1 MSLGRDGKVSA
12 ATPHGGKRGRHGA
25 VALNGAKR
33 PGAGHDRLRSQLAAA
48 TAELERLARMS
59 EAASKSA
66 RIGSWELELPSRKLV
81 WSGELYRIHDVD
93 PGTRVSLETALGVY
107 PLEHRGCL
115 ERAIEQAIETGHPFD
130 LELPLVS
137 LRGEVRWVR
146 LTGETEWAGTTPVR
160 LVGAMQ
166 DITEQRRR
174 EHMLQRLA
182 RHDDLTGLPN
192 RKLFRENLELALRSA
207 DANGTNMALM
217 LIDVDDFKT
226 TNDTFGHDNGDRLLQ
241 EFARRLK
248 LCFRI
253 EDTIARIGGDEF
265 AVVLP
270 DSPQVEGL
278 DRIANRIRVEM
289 AGGFDVDGE
298 TVEMSASLGI
308 ALYPDHAASPTELL
322 RQADIA
328 LYNSK
333 GAGRGV
339 HCFYSHAMGEQL
351 ALRHRTLTAIR
362 GAIVAREIMPFY
374 QPIVRASD
382 YQPVGLEA
390 LVRWVRQEDQVVPP
404 ALFMAALTDPLLG
417 TVIGEI
423 MLTAVANQ
431 IAAWQE
437 EGNGGPRLGQCGVRP
452 DRLARLRAGA
462 AQSAGAYNVPPHL
475 VSVEITE
482 DVILS
487 QDRHAL
493 VGALNALSA
502 AGIKIDFDD
511 FGTGYASLTHLKE
524 YPVDRIKL
532 DRSFISQLPHDR
544 ESLGIVRAV
553 ISLAHELNK
562 EVIAEGVETAEQAA
576 LLADMGCDFLQG
588 YLFSKPMP
596 AAEAGEYLRRRPEPA
611 VPDRAGEVVRL
622 TAAARPAP
630 QQGGSEADVGLNE
643 SHYLRHPSAG
653 WGPIGP
659 FCWSKRPIGCQP
671 SLA

>member
-1 MSLGRDGKVSA
+1 VTA
-12 ATPHGGKRGRHGA
+12 ATLQGEKRANRA
-25 VALNGAKR
+25 
-33 PGAGHDRLRSQLAAA
+33 GAGDCQLRSQLAAA
-48 TAELERLARMS
+48 SAELDRVTRMS

-66 RIGSWELELPSRKLV
+66 RIGSWELELPSRALV
-81 WSGELYRIHDVD
+81 WSSELYRIHDLD
-93 PGTRVSLETALGVY
+93 PDSPVCLELALGVY
-107 PLEHRGCL
+107 PFEHRSGL
-115 ERAIEQAIETGHPFD
+115 ERAIDQAIATGRPFD

-146 LTGETEWAGTTPVR
+146 LTGEAEWGGDGPMR
-160 LVGAMQ
+160 LIGAMQ

-174 EHMLQRLA
+174 ERMLQRLA

-192 RKLFRENLELALRSA
+192 RKLFRENLELALKSA
-207 DANGTNMALM
+207 DAKTTNMALM

-270 DSPQVEGL
+270 DSPDVEGL
-278 DRIANRIRVEM
+278 ERIATRIRVEM
-289 AGGFDVDGE
+289 AGGFEADGE
-298 TVEMSASLGI
+298 QVEMSASVGI
-308 ALYPDHAASPTELL
+308 ALYPEHAANATELL

-328 LYNSK
+328 LYSSK
-333 GAGRGV
+333 AAGRGV
-339 HCFYSHAMGEQL
+339 HRFYSHAMGEQL
-351 ALRHRTLTAIR
+351 ALRHRTLSAIR
-362 GAIVAREIMPFY
+362 GAVVAREIMPFY

-382 YQPVGLEA
+382 FQPVGMEA

-404 ALFMAALTDPLLG
+404 ALFMAALTDPLLS
-417 TVIGEI
+417 TVIGEV
-423 MLTAVANQ
+423 MLTAVAAQ

-437 EGNGGPRLGQCGVRP
+437 DGGAVVPVSVNVASDQIAWP
-452 DRLARLRAGA
+452 DFAPALLNLLA
-462 AQSAGAYNVPPHL
+462 AYDVAPDL

-493 VGALNALSA
+493 VGALEALSR

-553 ISLAHELNK
+553 ISLAHELHK
-562 EVIAEGVETAEQAA
+562 EVIAEGVETAEQAE

-596 AAEAGEYLRRRPEPA
+596 AAAAGEYLRRRPEP
-611 VPDRAGEVVRL
+611 VRRLMGRCDVVRL
-622 TAAARPAP
+622 DSRAKTR
-630 QQGGSEADVGLNE
+630 GETSRV
-643 SHYLRHPSAG
+643 
-653 WGPIGP
+653 
-659 FCWSKRPIGCQP
+659 
-671 SLA
+671 

>member
-1 MSLGRDGKVSA
+1 VAAASLQGEKRKVRASA
-12 ATPHGGKRGRHGA
+12 DDT
-25 VALNGAKR
+25 
-33 PGAGHDRLRSQLAAA
+33 RLRSQLAHAS
-48 TAELERLARMS
+48 AELERVTRMS

-66 RIGSWELELPSRKLV
+66 RIGSWELELPGRNLV
-81 WSGELYRIHDVD
+81 WSSELYRIHDLD
-93 PGTRVSLETALGVY
+93 PGSPVSLELALGVY
-107 PLEHRGCL
+107 PFEHRKCL
-115 ERAIEQAIETGHPFD
+115 ERAMEQAIETGRPFD

-146 LTGETEWAGTTPVR
+146 LTGEAEWGGAGPMR
-160 LVGAMQ
+160 LLGAMQ

-174 EHMLQRLA
+174 ERMLERLA

-192 RKLFRENLELALRSA
+192 RKLFRENLELALKSA
-207 DANGTNMALM
+207 DAKSTNMALM

-270 DSPQVEGL
+270 DSPGADGL
-278 DRIANRIRVEM
+278 ETIARRIRVEM
-289 AGGFDVDGE
+289 AGGFEADGE
-298 TVEMSASLGI
+298 QVEMSASVGI
-308 ALYPDHAASPTELL
+308 AVYPEHAADATELL

-333 GAGRGV
+333 AAGRGV

-362 GAIVAREIMPFY
+362 GAVVAREIMPFY

-382 YQPVGLEA
+382 YQPVGMEA

-404 ALFMAALTDPLLG
+404 ALFMAALADPLLS
-417 TVIGEI
+417 TVIGEV
-423 MLTAVANQ
+423 MLTAVAAQ

-437 EGNGGPRLGQCGVRP
+437 NGGTVVPVSVNVASDQIAWPDFAPALLNLLDAYGV
-452 DRLARLRAGA
+452 A
-462 AQSAGAYNVPPHL
+462 PHL

-553 ISLAHELNK
+553 ISLAHELDK
-562 EVIAEGVETAEQAA
+562 EVIAEGVETAEQAE

-596 AAEAGEYLRRRPEPA
+596 AAAAGEYLRRRPEPKRRLMGRC
-611 VPDRAGEVVRL
+611 DVVRL
-622 TAAARPAP
+622 DSRKARAET
-630 QQGGSEADVGLNE
+630 GGA
-643 SHYLRHPSAG
+643 
-653 WGPIGP
+653 
-659 FCWSKRPIGCQP
+659 
-671 SLA
+671 

>member
-1 MSLGRDGKVSA
+1 MTA
-12 ATPHGGKRGRHGA
+12 ATLQGEERKARA
-25 VALNGAKR
+25 D
-33 PGAGHDRLRSQLAAA
+33 AGDGQLRRQLAHAS
-48 TAELERLARMS
+48 AELDRVRRMS
-59 EAASKSA
+59 AAASKSA
-66 RIGSWELELPSRKLV
+66 RIGSWELELPSRDLV
-81 WSGELYRIHDVD
+81 WSSELYRIHDLD
-93 PGTRVSLETALGVY
+93 PGSPVSLELALGVY
-107 PLEHRGCL
+107 PFEHRSAL
-115 ERAIEQAIETGHPFD
+115 ERALEQAIETGRPFD

-137 LRGEVRWVR
+137 LHGEVRWVR
-146 LTGETEWAGTTPVR
+146 LTGEAESGEAESGEAESGGAGPMR
-160 LVGAMQ
+160 LLGAMQ

-174 EHMLQRLA
+174 ERMLQRLA

-192 RKLFRENLELALRSA
+192 RKLFRENLELALKSA
-207 DANGTNMALM
+207 DAKSTNMALM

-270 DSPQVEGL
+270 DSPDAEGL
-278 DRIANRIRVEM
+278 ETIAKRIRVEM
-289 AGGFDVDGE
+289 AGGFEADGE
-298 TVEMSASLGI
+298 QVEMSASVGI
-308 ALYPDHAASPTELL
+308 AVYPEHAANATELL

-333 GAGRGV
+333 AAGRGV

-351 ALRHRTLTAIR
+351 ALRHRTLSAIR
-362 GAIVAREIMPFY
+362 GAVVAREIMPFY

-404 ALFMAALTDPLLG
+404 ALFMAALADPLLS
-417 TVIGEI
+417 TVIGEV
-423 MLTAVANQ
+423 MLTAVAAQ

-437 EGNGGPRLGQCGVRP
+437 DGGTVVPVSVNVASDQIAWPDFAPALLNLLDAYGV
-452 DRLARLRAGA
+452 A
-462 AQSAGAYNVPPHL
+462 PHM

-493 VGALNALSA
+493 VGALNALSR

-532 DRSFISQLPHDR
+532 DRSFICQLPHDR

-553 ISLAHELNK
+553 ISLAHELDK
-562 EVIAEGVETAEQAA
+562 EVIAEGVETAEQAE

-596 AAEAGEYLRRRPEPA
+596 AAAAGEYLRRRPEPIRRRMGRC
-611 VPDRAGEVVRL
+611 DVVRL
-622 TAAARPAP
+622 DSRKARAEP
-630 QQGGSEADVGLNE
+630 GGG
-643 SHYLRHPSAG
+643 
-653 WGPIGP
+653 
-659 FCWSKRPIGCQP
+659 
-671 SLA
+671 

>member
-1 MSLGRDGKVSA
+1 MPRLSAVLIGERDDAVTA
-12 ATPHGGKRGRHGA
+12 ATSQD
-25 VALNGAKR
+25 AKYL
-33 PGAGHDRLRSQLAAA
+33 GSVQSHSGLRSQLAA
-48 TAELERLARMS
+48 TSAELQRVRRMS
-59 EAASKSA
+59 EAASRSA
-66 RIGSWELELPSRKLV
+66 RIGSWELELPSRTLV
-81 WSGELYRIHDVD
+81 WSSELYRIHDLD
-93 PGTRVSLETALGVY
+93 PGNPVSLDVALGVY
-107 PLEHRGCL
+107 PCEHRSGL
-115 ERAIEQAIETGHPFD
+115 ERAIEQAIEAGKPFD

-137 LRGEVRWVR
+137 LCGEVRWVR
-146 LTGETEWAGTTPVR
+146 LTGEAERVGGTPVR

-174 EHMLQRLA
+174 ERMLERLA
-182 RHDDLTGLPN
+182 HHDDLTGLPN
-192 RKLFRENLELALRSA
+192 RKLFRENLELALHSA

-248 LCFRI
+248 LCFRV

-270 DSPQVEGL
+270 DSPDVEGL
-278 DRIANRIRVEM
+278 ERFATRIRVEM
-289 AGGFDVDGE
+289 AGGFEADGE
-298 TVEMSASLGI
+298 QIEMSASLGV
-308 ALYPDHAASPTELL
+308 ALYPDHAANATELL

-333 GAGRGV
+333 AAGRGV
-339 HCFYSHAMGEQL
+339 HRFYSHAMGDQL
-351 ALRHRTLTAIR
+351 ALRHRTLSAIR

-374 QPIVRASD
+374 QPIVRAID
-382 YQPVGLEA
+382 HQPVGMEA
-390 LVRWVRQEDQVVPP
+390 LVRWVRQDQVVPP
-404 ALFMAALTDPLLG
+404 ALFMAALTDPLLS

-423 MLTAVANQ
+423 MLTAVAAQ
-431 IAAWQE
+431 ISAWQE
-437 EGNGGPRLGQCGVRP
+437 EGRAVVPVSVNVASDQIAWP
-452 DRLARLRAGA
+452 DFAPALLNLLA
-462 AQSAGAYNVPPHL
+462 AYDVAPHL

-493 VGALNALSA
+493 VGALDALSR

-553 ISLAHELNK
+553 ISLAHELSK
-562 EVIAEGVETAEQAA
+562 EVIAEGVETEEQAE
-576 LLADMGCDFLQG
+576 LLAGMGCDFLQG

-596 AAEAGEYLRRRPEPA
+596 ASAAGEYLRRRPGVVLPA
-611 VPDRAGEVVRL
+611 HGELVRL
-622 TAAARPAP
+622 NGRAKARA
-630 QQGGSEADVGLNE
+630 EAGVG
-643 SHYLRHPSAG
+643 
-653 WGPIGP
+653 
-659 FCWSKRPIGCQP
+659 
-671 SLA
+671 

>member
-1 MSLGRDGKVSA
+1 VTA
-12 ATPHGGKRGRHGA
+12 ATLQGEKRANRA
-25 VALNGAKR
+25 
-33 PGAGHDRLRSQLAAA
+33 GAGDCQLRSQLAAA
-48 TAELERLARMS
+48 SAELDRVTRMS

-66 RIGSWELELPSRKLV
+66 RIGSWELELPSRALV
-81 WSGELYRIHDVD
+81 WSSELYRIHDLD
-93 PGTRVSLETALGVY
+93 PDSPVCLELALGVY
-107 PLEHRGCL
+107 PFEHRSGL
-115 ERAIEQAIETGHPFD
+115 ERAIDQAITTGRPFD

-146 LTGETEWAGTTPVR
+146 LTGEAEWGGDGPMR
-160 LVGAMQ
+160 LIGAMQ

-174 EHMLQRLA
+174 ERMLQRLA

-192 RKLFRENLELALRSA
+192 RKLFRENLELALKSA
-207 DANGTNMALM
+207 DAKTTNMALM

-270 DSPQVEGL
+270 DSPDVEGL
-278 DRIANRIRVEM
+278 ERIATRIRVEM
-289 AGGFDVDGE
+289 AGGFEADGE
-298 TVEMSASLGI
+298 QVEMSASVGI
-308 ALYPDHAASPTELL
+308 ALYPEHAANATELL

-328 LYNSK
+328 LYSSK
-333 GAGRGV
+333 AAGRGV
-339 HCFYSHAMGEQL
+339 HRFYSHAMGEQL
-351 ALRHRTLTAIR
+351 ALRHRTLSAIR
-362 GAIVAREIMPFY
+362 GAVVAREIMPFY

-382 YQPVGLEA
+382 FQPVGMEA

-404 ALFMAALTDPLLG
+404 ALFMAALTDPLLS
-417 TVIGEI
+417 TVIGEV
-423 MLTAVANQ
+423 MLTAVAAQ

-437 EGNGGPRLGQCGVRP
+437 DGGAVVPVSVNVASDQIAWP
-452 DRLARLRAGA
+452 DFAPALLNLLA
-462 AQSAGAYNVPPHL
+462 AYDVAPDL

-493 VGALNALSA
+493 VGALEALSR

-553 ISLAHELNK
+553 ISLAHELHK
-562 EVIAEGVETAEQAA
+562 EVIAEGVETAEQAE

-596 AAEAGEYLRRRPEPA
+596 AAAAGEYLRRRPEP
-611 VPDRAGEVVRL
+611 VRRLMGRCDVVRL
-622 TAAARPAP
+622 DSRAKTR
-630 QQGGSEADVGLNE
+630 GETSRV
-643 SHYLRHPSAG
+643 
-653 WGPIGP
+653 
-659 FCWSKRPIGCQP
+659 
-671 SLA
+671 

>member
-1 MSLGRDGKVSA
+1 VTA
-12 ATPHGGKRGRHGA
+12 ATLQGQKRKPRAGA
-25 VALNGAKR
+25 DDGQ
-33 PGAGHDRLRSQLAAA
+33 LRSQLAAA
-48 TAELERLARMS
+48 SAELKRVTRMS

-66 RIGSWELELPSRKLV
+66 RIGSWELELPSRELV
-81 WSGELYRIHDVD
+81 WSSELYRIHDLD
-93 PGTRVSLETALGVY
+93 PDSPVSLELALGVY
-107 PLEHRGCL
+107 PFEHRKGL
-115 ERAIEQAIETGHPFD
+115 ERAMEQAIETGRPFE

-146 LTGETEWAGTTPVR
+146 LTGEAEWGGAGPVR
-160 LVGAMQ
+160 LLGAMQ

-174 EHMLQRLA
+174 ERMLQRLA

-192 RKLFRENLELALRSA
+192 RKLFRENLELALKSA
-207 DANGTNMALM
+207 DAKSTNVALM

-270 DSPQVEGL
+270 DSPDTQGL
-278 DRIANRIRVEM
+278 EEIAKRIRVEM
-289 AGGFDVDGE
+289 AGGFEADGE
-298 TVEMSASLGI
+298 QIEMSASVGI
-308 ALYPDHAASPTELL
+308 AVYPEHAANATELL

-333 GAGRGV
+333 AAGRGV
-339 HCFYSHAMGEQL
+339 HRFYSHAMGEQL
-351 ALRHRTLTAIR
+351 ELRHRTLSAIR
-362 GAIVAREIMPFY
+362 GAVVAREIVPFY

-382 YQPVGLEA
+382 YQPVGMEA
-390 LVRWVRQEDQVVPP
+390 LVRWVRHEDQVVPP
-404 ALFMAALTDPLLG
+404 ALFMAALADPLLS
-417 TVIGEI
+417 TVIGEV
-423 MLTAVANQ
+423 MLTAVAAQ
-431 IAAWQE
+431 LAAWQE
-437 EGNGGPRLGQCGVRP
+437 EGNTLVPVSVNVASDQIAWPDFAPALLNLLDAYGV
-452 DRLARLRAGA
+452 A
-462 AQSAGAYNVPPHL
+462 PHL

-493 VGALNALSA
+493 VGALNALSR

-553 ISLAHELNK
+553 ISLAHELDK
-562 EVIAEGVETAEQAA
+562 EVIAEGVETAEQAE

-596 AAEAGEYLRRRPEPA
+596 AAAAGEYLRRRPEPTRRLMGRC
-611 VPDRAGEVVRL
+611 DVVRL
-622 TAAARPAP
+622 DSRARLRAET
-630 QQGGSEADVGLNE
+630 GGV
-643 SHYLRHPSAG
+643 
-653 WGPIGP
+653 
-659 FCWSKRPIGCQP
+659 
-671 SLA
+671 

>member
-1 MSLGRDGKVSA
+1 MSLGRGGKVSA

-33 PGAGHDRLRSQLAAA
+33 PGAGHDRLRGQLAAA

-59 EAASKSA
+59 QAASKSA
-66 RIGSWELELPSRKLV
+66 RIGSWELELPSRELV
-81 WSGELYRIHDVD
+81 WSSELYRIHDVD
-93 PGTRVSLETALGVY
+93 PGTRVSLETALDVY
-107 PLEHRGCL
+107 PLEHRGRL
-115 ERAIEQAIETGHPFD
+115 ERAIEQAIGTGQPFD

-146 LTGETEWAGTTPVR
+146 LTGEAEWAGATPVR

-166 DITEQRRR
+166 NITEQRRR
-174 EHMLQRLA
+174 DHMLQRLA

-207 DANGTNMALM
+207 DTNGTNMALM

-248 LCFRI
+248 LCFRV

-278 DRIANRIRVEM
+278 ERLANRIRVEM
-289 AGGFDVDGE
+289 AGGFEVEGE
-298 TVEMSASLGI
+298 SVEMSASLGI
-308 ALYPDHAASPTELL
+308 ALYPDHAANATELL

-333 GAGRGV
+333 EGGRGV

-431 IAAWQE
+431 ISTWQE
-437 EGNGGPRLGQCGVRP
+437 EGNVVVPVSVNVASDQIAWPDFGPALLNL
-452 DRLARLRAGA
+452 LA
-462 AQSAGAYNVPPHL
+462 AYNVPPHL

-487 QDRHAL
+487 QDRQAL

-611 VPDRAGEVVRL
+611 VPVRVGEVVRL
-622 TAAARPAP
+622 SGRRKARA
-630 QQGGSEADVGLNE
+630 EARRG
-643 SHYLRHPSAG
+643 
-653 WGPIGP
+653 
-659 FCWSKRPIGCQP
+659 
-671 SLA
+671 

>member
-1 MSLGRDGKVSA
+1 VTA
-12 ATPHGGKRGRHGA
+12 ATLQGEKRANRA
-25 VALNGAKR
+25 
-33 PGAGHDRLRSQLAAA
+33 GAGDCQLRSQLAAA
-48 TAELERLARMS
+48 SAELDRVTRMS

-66 RIGSWELELPSRKLV
+66 RIGSWELELPSRALV
-81 WSGELYRIHDVD
+81 WSSELYRIHDLD
-93 PGTRVSLETALGVY
+93 PDSPVCLELALGVY
-107 PLEHRGCL
+107 PFEHRSGL
-115 ERAIEQAIETGHPFD
+115 ERAIDHAIATGRPFD

-146 LTGETEWAGTTPVR
+146 LTGEAEWGGDGPMR
-160 LVGAMQ
+160 LIGAMQ

-174 EHMLQRLA
+174 ERMLQRLA

-192 RKLFRENLELALRSA
+192 RKLFRENLELALKSA
-207 DANGTNMALM
+207 DAKTTNMALM

-270 DSPQVEGL
+270 DSPDVEGL
-278 DRIANRIRVEM
+278 ERIATRIRVEM
-289 AGGFDVDGE
+289 AGGFEADGE
-298 TVEMSASLGI
+298 QVEMSASVGI
-308 ALYPDHAASPTELL
+308 ALYPEHAANATELL

-328 LYNSK
+328 LYSSK
-333 GAGRGV
+333 AAGRGV
-339 HCFYSHAMGEQL
+339 HRFYSHAMGEQL
-351 ALRHRTLTAIR
+351 ALRHRTLSAIR
-362 GAIVAREIMPFY
+362 GAVVAREIMPFY

-382 YQPVGLEA
+382 FQPVGMEA

-404 ALFMAALTDPLLG
+404 ALFMAALTDPLLS
-417 TVIGEI
+417 TVIGEV
-423 MLTAVANQ
+423 MLTAVAAQ

-437 EGNGGPRLGQCGVRP
+437 DGGAVVPVSVNVASDQIAWP
-452 DRLARLRAGA
+452 DFAPALLNLLA
-462 AQSAGAYNVPPHL
+462 AYDVAPDL

-493 VGALNALSA
+493 VGALEALSR

-553 ISLAHELNK
+553 ISLAHELHK
-562 EVIAEGVETAEQAA
+562 EVIAEGVETAEQAE

-596 AAEAGEYLRRRPEPA
+596 AAAAGEYLRRRPEP
-611 VPDRAGEVVRL
+611 VRRLMGRCDVVRL
-622 TAAARPAP
+622 DSRAKTR
-630 QQGGSEADVGLNE
+630 GETSRV
-643 SHYLRHPSAG
+643 
-653 WGPIGP
+653 
-659 FCWSKRPIGCQP
+659 
-671 SLA
+671 

>member
-1 MSLGRDGKVSA
+1 MTA
-12 ATPHGGKRGRHGA
+12 ATLQGGKRKAKAGA
-25 VALNGAKR
+25 DA
-33 PGAGHDRLRSQLAAA
+33 GAGDGRLSRQLAAA
-48 TAELERLARMS
+48 SAELERVRRMS

-66 RIGSWELELPSRKLV
+66 RIGSWELELPSRELV
-81 WSGELYRIHDVD
+81 WSSELYRIHDLD
-93 PGTRVSLETALGVY
+93 PDSPVSLELALGVY
-107 PLEHRGCL
+107 PFEHRGGL
-115 ERAIEQAIETGHPFD
+115 ERAIELAIETGRPFD

-137 LRGEVRWVR
+137 FLGEVRWVR
-146 LTGETEWAGTTPVR
+146 LTGETEWGGTRPVR
-160 LVGAMQ
+160 LLGAMQ

-174 EHMLQRLA
+174 ERMLQRLA

-192 RKLFRENLELALRSA
+192 RKLFRENLELALKSA
-207 DANGTNMALM
+207 DAKSTNVALM

-248 LCFRI
+248 LCFRV

-270 DSPQVEGL
+270 DSPDTEGL
-278 DRIANRIRVEM
+278 EAIARRIRVEM
-289 AGGFDVDGE
+289 AGGFETEGE
-298 TVEMSASLGI
+298 QVEMSASVGI
-308 ALYPDHAASPTELL
+308 TLYPDHAANATELL

-333 GAGRGV
+333 AAGHGV

-351 ALRHRTLTAIR
+351 ALRHRTLSAIR
-362 GAIVAREIMPFY
+362 GAVVAREIKPFY

-382 YQPVGLEA
+382 YQPVGMEA
-390 LVRWVRQEDQVVPP
+390 LVRWVRKEDQVVPP
-404 ALFMAALTDPLLG
+404 ALFMAALADPLLS
-417 TVIGEI
+417 TVIGEV
-423 MLTAVANQ
+423 MLTAVAAQ

-437 EGNGGPRLGQCGVRP
+437 GEGVVVPVSVNVASDQIAWPDFAPALLNLLDAYGV
-452 DRLARLRAGA
+452 A
-462 AQSAGAYNVPPHL
+462 PHL

-553 ISLAHELNK
+553 ISLAHELDK
-562 EVIAEGVETAEQAA
+562 EVIAEGVETAEQAE

-596 AAEAGEYLRRRPEPA
+596 AAAAGEYLRRRPEPA
-611 VPDRAGEVVRL
+611 RRVMGRCDVVRL
-622 TAAARPAP
+622 DSRAR
-630 QQGGSEADVGLNE
+630 
-643 SHYLRHPSAG
+643 LRAETG
-653 WGPIGP
+653 
-659 FCWSKRPIGCQP
+659 RV
-671 SLA
+671 

>member
-1 MSLGRDGKVSA
+1 MTA
-12 ATPHGGKRGRHGA
+12 ATLQGEKRKARA
-25 VALNGAKR
+25 
-33 PGAGHDRLRSQLAAA
+33 GAGDGQLRRQLAAA
-48 TAELERLARMS
+48 SAELERVTRMS

-66 RIGSWELELPSRKLV
+66 RIGSWELELPSRDLV
-81 WSGELYRIHDVD
+81 WSSELYRIHDLD
-93 PGTRVSLETALGVY
+93 PDSPVSLELALGVY
-107 PLEHRGCL
+107 PFEHRKGL
-115 ERAIEQAIETGHPFD
+115 ERAMEQAIETGRPFE

-146 LTGETEWAGTTPVR
+146 LTGEAESGEAEWGGVRPVR

-174 EHMLQRLA
+174 ERTLQRLA

-192 RKLFRENLELALRSA
+192 RKLFRENLELALKSA
-207 DANGTNMALM
+207 DAKSTNMALM

-270 DSPQVEGL
+270 DSPDADGL
-278 DRIANRIRVEM
+278 DTIAKRIRVEM
-289 AGGFDVDGE
+289 AGGFEADGE
-298 TVEMSASLGI
+298 QVEMSASVGI
-308 ALYPDHAASPTELL
+308 AVYPEHAANATELL

-333 GAGRGV
+333 AAGRGV

-351 ALRHRTLTAIR
+351 ALRHRTLSAIR
-362 GAIVAREIMPFY
+362 GAVVAREIVPFY

-382 YQPVGLEA
+382 FQPVGMEA

-404 ALFMAALTDPLLG
+404 ALFMAALADPLLS
-417 TVIGEI
+417 TVIGEV
-423 MLTAVANQ
+423 MLTAVAAQ
-431 IAAWQE
+431 IAAWQV
-437 EGNGGPRLGQCGVRP
+437 EGGTLVPVSVNVASDQIAWPDFAPALLNLLAAYGV
-452 DRLARLRAGA
+452 A
-462 AQSAGAYNVPPHL
+462 PHL

-493 VGALNALSA
+493 VGALNALSR

-553 ISLAHELNK
+553 ISLAHELDK
-562 EVIAEGVETAEQAA
+562 EVIAEGVETAEQAE
-576 LLADMGCDFLQG
+576 LLADMACDFLQG
-588 YLFSKPMP
+588 YLFAKPMP
-596 AAEAGEYLRRRPEPA
+596 AAAAGEYLRRRPEP
-611 VPDRAGEVVRL
+611 PRRLMGRCDVVRL
-622 TAAARPAP
+622 DSRKKARAET
-630 QQGGSEADVGLNE
+630 GGV
-643 SHYLRHPSAG
+643 
-653 WGPIGP
+653 
-659 FCWSKRPIGCQP
+659 
-671 SLA
+671 

>member
-1 MSLGRDGKVSA
+1 VTA
-12 ATPHGGKRGRHGA
+12 ATLQGEKRKVRT
-25 VALNGAKR
+25 
-33 PGAGHDRLRSQLAAA
+33 GAGGAQLRRQLAAA
-48 TAELERLARMS
+48 SAELDRMRRMS

-66 RIGSWELELPSRKLV
+66 RIGSWELELPSNDLV
-81 WSGELYRIHDVD
+81 WSSELYRIHDVD
-93 PGTRVSLETALGVY
+93 PNSPVTLELALGVY
-107 PLEHRGCL
+107 PFEHRKYL
-115 ERAIEQAIETGHPFD
+115 ERAMEQAVETGRPFE

-146 LTGETEWAGTTPVR
+146 LTGEAECGGAGPMR

-174 EHMLQRLA
+174 ERMLQRLA

-192 RKLFRENLELALRSA
+192 RKLFRENLELALKSA
-207 DANGTNMALM
+207 DAKSTNMALM

-270 DSPQVEGL
+270 DSPDADGL
-278 DRIANRIRVEM
+278 ETIAKRIRVEM
-289 AGGFDVDGE
+289 AGGFEADGE
-298 TVEMSASLGI
+298 QVEMSASVGI
-308 ALYPDHAASPTELL
+308 AVYPEHAANATELL

-333 GAGRGV
+333 AAGRGV

-351 ALRHRTLTAIR
+351 ALRHRTLSAIR
-362 GAIVAREIMPFY
+362 GAVVAREIKPFY

-382 YQPVGLEA
+382 YQPVGMEA

-404 ALFMAALTDPLLG
+404 ALFMAALADPLLS
-417 TVIGEI
+417 TVIGEV
-423 MLTAVANQ
+423 MLTAVAAQ

-437 EGNGGPRLGQCGVRP
+437 NGGTVVPVSVNVASDQIAWPDFAPALLNLLDAYGV
-452 DRLARLRAGA
+452 A
-462 AQSAGAYNVPPHL
+462 PHL

-493 VGALNALSA
+493 VGALNALSR

-562 EVIAEGVETAEQAA
+562 EVIAEGVETAEQAE

-596 AAEAGEYLRRRPEPA
+596 AAAAGEYLRRRPEPLRRLMGRC
-611 VPDRAGEVVRL
+611 DIVRL
-622 TAAARPAP
+622 DSRTKARAET
-630 QQGGSEADVGLNE
+630 GGA
-643 SHYLRHPSAG
+643 
-653 WGPIGP
+653 
-659 FCWSKRPIGCQP
+659 
-671 SLA
+671 

>member
-1 MSLGRDGKVSA
+1 
-12 ATPHGGKRGRHGA
+12 
-25 VALNGAKR
+25 
-33 PGAGHDRLRSQLAAA
+33 
-48 TAELERLARMS
+48 MS

-66 RIGSWELELPSRKLV
+66 RIGSWELELPSRNLI
-81 WSGELYRIHDVD
+81 WSSELYRIHDIESGS
-93 PGTRVSLETALGVY
+93 PVSLETALGVY
-107 PLEHRGCL
+107 PCEHRSSL
-115 ERAIEQAIETGHPFD
+115 ERAIAQAIEIGRPFD
-130 LELPLVS
+130 MELPLVS

-146 LTGETEWAGTTPVR
+146 LTGEADRVGTTPVR
-160 LVGAMQ
+160 LIGAMQ

-174 EHMLQRLA
+174 ERMLERLA

-207 DANGTNMALM
+207 DANGANMALM

-270 DSPQVEGL
+270 DSPHIEGL
-278 DRIANRIRVEM
+278 ERIARRVRVEM

-298 TVEMSASLGI
+298 TVEISASLGI
-308 ALYPDHAASPTELL
+308 ALYPDHAANPTELL

-328 LYNSK
+328 LYSSK
-333 GAGRGV
+333 AAGRGM

-382 YQPVGLEA
+382 YQPVGMEA

-423 MLTAVANQ
+423 MLTAVATQ
-431 IAAWQE
+431 IATWQE
-437 EGNGGPRLGQCGVRP
+437 QGIAVVPVSVNVASDQIAWPDFAPALLNLLAAYGVAP
-452 DRLARLRAGA
+452 
-462 AQSAGAYNVPPHL
+462 QL

-493 VGALNALSA
+493 IGALTALSQ

-576 LLADMGCDFLQG
+576 LLAEMGCDFLQG
-588 YLFSKPMP
+588 YMFSRPMP
-596 AAEAGEYLRRRPEPA
+596 AADAGEYLRRRPEPA
-611 VPDRAGEVVRL
+611 LPTGAGDVVRL
-622 TAAARPAP
+622 DGRRAARA
-630 QQGGSEADVGLNE
+630 EA
-643 SHYLRHPSAG
+643 AG
-653 WGPIGP
+653 RG
-659 FCWSKRPIGCQP
+659 
-671 SLA
+671 

>member
-12 ATPHGGKRGRHGA
+12 ATSHGGKRGRQGA
-25 VALNGAKR
+25 VALNRAKR

-59 EAASKSA
+59 QAASKSA

-81 WSGELYRIHDVD
+81 WSSEVYRIHDVD
-93 PGTRVSLETALGVY
+93 PGTPICLDTALGVY

-115 ERAIEQAIETGHPFD
+115 ERAIEQAIETGQPFD

-146 LTGETEWAGTTPVR
+146 LTGETDGAGATPVR

-278 DRIANRIRVEM
+278 ERIANRIRVEM
-289 AGGFDVDGE
+289 AGGFEVEGQS
-298 TVEMSASLGI
+298 VEMSASLGI
-308 ALYPDHAASPTELL
+308 ALYPDHAANATELL

-328 LYNSK
+328 LYSSK
-333 GAGRGV
+333 EAGRGV

-362 GAIVAREIMPFY
+362 GAIVAREIVPFY

-382 YQPVGLEA
+382 YQPVGMEA

-431 IAAWQE
+431 ISAWQE
-437 EGNGGPRLGQCGVRP
+437 EGNVVVPVSVNVASDQIAWPDFGPALLNL
-452 DRLARLRAGA
+452 LA
-462 AQSAGAYNVPPHL
+462 AYNVPPYL

-487 QDRHAL
+487 QDRQAL

-553 ISLAHELNK
+553 ISLAHELAK

-611 VPDRAGEVVRL
+611 VPARAGEVVRL
-622 TAAARPAP
+622 SGRRKARA
-630 QQGGSEADVGLNE
+630 EARRG
-643 SHYLRHPSAG
+643 
-653 WGPIGP
+653 
-659 FCWSKRPIGCQP
+659 
-671 SLA
+671 

>member
-1 MSLGRDGKVSA
+1 MTVAKLQGEKQTNRAGVRD
-12 ATPHGGKRGRHGA
+12 HQ
-25 VALNGAKR
+25 
-33 PGAGHDRLRSQLAAA
+33 LRSQLAHAS
-48 TAELERLARMS
+48 AELDRVRRMS
-59 EAASKSA
+59 EAASRSA

-81 WSGELYRIHDVD
+81 WSSELYRIHDLD
-93 PGTRVSLETALGVY
+93 PERPVSLELALGVY
-107 PLEHRGCL
+107 PSEHRKGL
-115 ERAIEQAIETGHPFD
+115 ERAMDQAIETGLPFD

-146 LTGETEWAGTTPVR
+146 FTGEAETDDAEWGGAGPVR
-160 LVGAMQ
+160 LLGAMQ

-174 EHMLQRLA
+174 ERMLQRLA

-192 RKLFRENLELALRSA
+192 RKLFRENLELALKSA
-207 DANGTNMALM
+207 DAKSTNMALM

-270 DSPQVEGL
+270 DSPDTEGL
-278 DRIANRIRVEM
+278 ETIAKRIRVEM
-289 AGGFDVDGE
+289 AGGFEADAE
-298 TVEMSASLGI
+298 QVEMSASVGI
-308 ALYPDHAASPTELL
+308 ALYPEHAANATELL

-333 GAGRGV
+333 AAGRGV
-339 HCFYSHAMGEQL
+339 HCFYSHSMGEQL
-351 ALRHRTLTAIR
+351 ALRHRTLSAIR
-362 GAIVAREIMPFY
+362 GAVVAREIMPFY

-382 YQPVGLEA
+382 YQPVGMEA

-404 ALFMAALTDPLLG
+404 ALFMAALADPLLS
-417 TVIGEI
+417 TVIGEV
-423 MLTAVANQ
+423 MLTAVAAQ

-437 EGNGGPRLGQCGVRP
+437 ERNTVVPVSVNVASDQIAWPDFAPALLNLLDAYGV
-452 DRLARLRAGA
+452 A
-462 AQSAGAYNVPPHL
+462 PHL

-493 VGALNALSA
+493 VRALKALSR

-544 ESLGIVRAV
+544 QSLGIVRAV
-553 ISLAHELNK
+553 ISLAHELDK
-562 EVIAEGVETAEQAA
+562 EVIAEGVETAEQAE

-596 AAEAGEYLRRRPEPA
+596 AAAAGEYLRRRPEPMRRLMGRC
-611 VPDRAGEVVRL
+611 DVVRL
-622 TAAARPAP
+622 DSRKARAES
-630 QQGGSEADVGLNE
+630 GGT
-643 SHYLRHPSAG
+643 
-653 WGPIGP
+653 
-659 FCWSKRPIGCQP
+659 
-671 SLA
+671 

>member
-1 MSLGRDGKVSA
+1 M
-12 ATPHGGKRGRHGA
+12 
-25 VALNGAKR
+25 ALSGTNR
-33 PGAGHDRLRSQLAAA
+33 PGAGHNRLRKELAAA
-48 TAELERLARMS
+48 AAKLNRLTRMS
-59 EAASKSA
+59 EAASRSA
-66 RIGSWELELPSRKLV
+66 HIGSWELELPGRRLV
-81 WSGELYRIHDVD
+81 WSSELYRIHGFE
-93 PGTRVSLETALGVY
+93 PGSDMSLATALDVY
-107 PLEHRGCL
+107 PSEHRGNL
-115 ERAIEQAIETGHPFD
+115 ERAIEQAIETGQPFD

-137 LRGEVRWVR
+137 QRGDVRWVR
-146 LTGETEWAGTTPVR
+146 MTGEADRDGKAGER

-174 EHMLQRLA
+174 ERMLERLA

-192 RKLFRENLELALRSA
+192 RKLFRENLELALLSA
-207 DANGTNMALM
+207 DAHGTNMALM
-217 LIDVDDFKT
+217 LIDLDDFKT

-241 EFARRLK
+241 EFSRRLK
-248 LCFRI
+248 LCFRV

-270 DSPQVEGL
+270 DSPDVEGL
-278 DRIANRIRVEM
+278 ERIATRVRIEM
-289 AGGFDVDGE
+289 AGGFEVEGE
-298 TVEMSASLGI
+298 TVEISASLGI
-308 ALYPDHAASPTELL
+308 ALYPDHAANATELL

-333 GAGRGV
+333 SSGRGV
-339 HCFYSHAMGEQL
+339 HCFYGHAMGEQL

-382 YQPVGLEA
+382 FRPVGMEA
-390 LVRWVRQEDQVVPP
+390 LVRWVRHEDQVVPP
-404 ALFMAALTDPLLG
+404 ALFMAALADPLLS

-423 MLTAVANQ
+423 MLTAVAAQ
-431 IAAWQE
+431 IATWQE
-437 EGNGGPRLGQCGVRP
+437 EGNAVVPVSVNVASDQIAWPDFAPALLNLLAAYGVAP
-452 DRLARLRAGA
+452 QLI
-462 AQSAGAYNVPPHL
+462 
-475 VSVEITE
+475 SVEITE

-553 ISLAHELNK
+553 ISLGHELHK
-562 EVIAEGVETAEQAA
+562 EVIAEGVETEEQAA
-576 LLADMGCDFLQG
+576 LLAAMGCDFLQG
-588 YLFSKPMP
+588 YLFSRPMP
-596 AAEAGEYLRRRPEPA
+596 AAQTGEYLRSRPEPVA
-611 VPDRAGEVVRL
+611 AAGQGPLVRRRAGTRRGGV
-622 TAAARPAP
+622 ARR
-630 QQGGSEADVGLNE
+630 AD
-643 SHYLRHPSAG
+643 
-653 WGPIGP
+653 
-659 FCWSKRPIGCQP
+659 
-671 SLA
+671 

>member
-115 ERAIEQAIETGHPFD
+115 ERAIDQAIETGHPFD

-431 IAAWQE
+431 ISAWQE
-437 EGNGGPRLGQCGVRP
+437 EGNVVVPVSVNVASDQIAWPDFGPALLNL
-452 DRLARLRAGA
+452 LA
-462 AQSAGAYNVPPHL
+462 AYNVPPHL

-482 DVILS
+482 DIILS
-487 QDRHAL
+487 QDRQAL

-532 DRSFISQLPHDR
+532 DRSFISQLPYDR

-622 TAAARPAP
+622 SGRRKARAAARR
-630 QQGGSEADVGLNE
+630 V
-643 SHYLRHPSAG
+643 
-653 WGPIGP
+653 
-659 FCWSKRPIGCQP
+659 
-671 SLA
+671 